1 MVSCVESFLVY
12 HASVVGRNALPGHF
26 NFKQDELVPNFLGGN
41 FIHENEIMQKL
52 IMLFSQERDWILD
65 VNSAE
70 GKRILYGVVK
80 TRVKILIPV
89 SYFW

>member
-1 MVSCVESFLVY
+1 MLVSLVEMLFL
-12 HASVVGRNALPGHF
+12 AISILNRMSWF
-26 NFKQDELVPNFLGGN
+26 QISWGGN
-41 FIHENEIMQKL
+41 FIHENEIMEKL